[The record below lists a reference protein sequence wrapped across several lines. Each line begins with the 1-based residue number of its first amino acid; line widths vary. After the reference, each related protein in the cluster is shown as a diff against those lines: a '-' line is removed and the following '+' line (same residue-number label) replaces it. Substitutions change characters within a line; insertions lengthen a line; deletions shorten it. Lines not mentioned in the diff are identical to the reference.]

1 MDLRRLGLKNTKE
14 RGKLEFVIY
23 PDGKRYIGVCLTL
36 NIIEEGTDPSKLIE
50 NIKEAAFGR
59 VLLVI
64 KENLSDDLLNNPAA
78 DEYWE
83 KYFKALEAKNDKQDR
98 PTYCLKI
105 PLTCASSNA

>member
-23 PDGKRYIGVCLTL
+23 PEGKRYIGVCLTL
-36 NIIEEGTDPSKLIE
+36 NIVEEGIDPGKLIE
-50 NIKEAAFGR
+50 SIKEAVFGH
-59 VLLVI
+59 VFLVI

-83 KYFKALEAKNDKQDR
+83 RYFKALEAKDKQGK

-105 PLTCASSNA
+105 PLTCVPSNA